1 MANAYSIP
9 ASMGSYTDVVNE
21 NLINQV
27 LQSKDKKYDY
37 NVAKIDSFIQ
47 KYASIPL
54 AREKDKKY
62 LESRINNIM
71 NAVDGSGQLDMSSS
85 NVTRQIEQN
94 ISTAID
100 DEVVKQMSNSRSI
113 SSYEQTVAK
122 IREKDPNLYDDRNYT
137 YAKKMAGV
145 DKYLSGETEAV
156 GSLKY
161 QDYYDVDKNLTVE
174 LEKWAKDFG
183 KTKRVEVSPGEF
195 IMQKATVEELTPE
208 QIENFYNMKIQSDP
222 KLMSQMNINADSQ
235 YAGVSDEQFKMG
247 YVNTIKEGKVQIEAK
262 QAALKE
268 ERKNIPA
275 GSARLLELDAMQE
288 KLEDTA
294 GMYDK
299 EIENPNF
306 NRQSKQLQIYSNN
319 MLSGYKKAYAS
330 KSITAI
336 DFDDTPLK
344 IKEFQLKLDKANREK
359 LAETTGQGV
368 GTEFSTFD
376 EITEEKPDVFTQ
388 QEKIFTTS
396 FNKLDGYLMA
406 NDEDYSKGDAATRKA
421 IRAELVKA
429 SDIQDIGAQ
438 GHSSDKMKLV
448 DEYAQNSRVYTKTK
462 SGINN
467 KISTEVEAYFNG
479 MQGSSG
485 NINLNNLKQSMPVT
499 AALLGDK
506 SNMKFSSLTTKQK
519 SLVRMEM
526 ASNLRDNVAKG
537 DLDKKFL
544 DNYIQTIEK
553 DTGLKNAVIPAQ
565 DLGGSAFD
573 MVKASGSLAF
583 QVGAGILGSIKD
595 VFNFNPEETYK
606 NSKDRSSNINSAFTN
621 FVASS
626 TKQQFAVNSAFSN
639 DRNLSNIDSDEISLE
654 QGQSLRSRFLGAS
667 DRITKDVAASLG
679 SNLPEATKSVG
690 KSYNPN
696 IKEEKPFTNALQ
708 SIVISQGLRPEPSSP
723 YKIQFSP
730 DKRNAIITVNTI
742 NLETNDKG
750 VQRKNIVQDNKVT
763 VPIER
768 LPANVMSGINS
779 GDKSWAYSA
788 NNPSE
793 LKKTHKHKVFQ
804 DSDSR
809 DDFLGKFVQNNP
821 DFLSQEDIYNISSN
835 PGKTPFKTTKDYN
848 DIADRT
854 VKVHNLS
861 QEDSNY
867 IKNSIILPD
876 YYVEYERVAGRGFV
890 AKVKKQE
897 GNRIVEVSR
906 MSMGREDYNPAV
918 FSARSFSI
926 IDSVIQKQIEDYARK
941 QSN

>member
-1 MANAYSIP
+1 
-9 ASMGSYTDVVNE
+9 
-21 NLINQV
+21 
-27 LQSKDKKYDY
+27 
-37 NVAKIDSFIQ
+37 
-47 KYASIPL
+47 
-54 AREKDKKY
+54 
-62 LESRINNIM
+62 
-71 NAVDGSGQLDMSSS
+71 
-85 NVTRQIEQN
+85 
-94 ISTAID
+94 
-100 DEVVKQMSNSRSI
+100 MSNSRSI

-388 QEKIFTTS
+388 QETIFTGS

-406 NDEDYSKGDAATRKA
+406 NDEDYAKGDDATRKA
-421 IRAELVKA
+421 IRVELVKV

-438 GHSSDKMKLV
+438 GHSSEKMKLV

-479 MQGSSG
+479 MQGSSE
-485 NINLNNLKQSMPVT
+485 NINLNNLKISMPVT

-544 DNYIQTIEK
+544 TNYIQTIEK
-553 DTGLKNAVIPAQ
+553 DTGLKNAVIPVQ

-583 QVGAGILGSIKD
+583 QVGAGIIGSVKD
-595 VFNFNPEETYK
+595 IFNFNREEVYK
-606 NSKDRSSNINSAFTN
+606 NSTDRSSNIGSAFTN
-621 FVASS
+621 FAASS

-768 LPANVMSGINS
+768 LPASVMSGINS
-779 GDKSWAYSA
+779 SDKSWAYSA